1 MTSIHLS
8 LKRRAI
14 AAAVVV
20 GLCSGMAFGGRTM
33 QNDNKGILAPKTWSV
48 IGPFDNSSLKQRT
61 ATGANRAGWDVD
73 FLAELG
79 GEANAQIGAATK
91 LKAYPEASVQTIE
104 TDPFYKADLTHA
116 YPVTALKLAYLYG
129 TFESSIEADLWVR
142 FGSDDAAKVWVNGKQ
157 VYNLWSDGRGA
168 DPNQERFFIHV
179 VKGENRVLIKLD
191 NAGGDWSSYFAAYT
205 PEAEQEALLQNAR
218 ESLFYQDIVPDGY
231 GSYLLSSNS
240 FPQLSWKS
248 GALMLPLLKSLD
260 LKVRWFDEQANEV
273 KEAAK
278 PGRYI
283 AYIEAETKEGLTFKR
298 MLHFYRPHNPAIEP
312 LFSFPPR
319 KYLPIKLG
327 FDKTLGYD
335 LSAWASVAPS
345 LSEVFAYTTQMQFV
359 QKTEGSGLLAL
370 IEESKPGD
378 AKVVNPIESD
388 LRVLDLELKIKRKL
402 QGVTGS
408 PLKAPTKA
416 ERPAT
421 TIHYGTC
428 AEAGMKPE
436 VVAKLDKICKEWAE
450 KGGMPFTAVVARK
463 GVVFMHKG
471 YGILDGKK
479 IDKNALFMPASIGKI
494 MCGLMFLQ
502 YMDQGLLDPEMPLG
516 KFLPDYATTGD
527 KAVTFRQC
535 FTHMS
540 GIAGHGTYSGLW
552 NPYLD
557 NSFAVQKMP
566 YVMPGVRHQ
575 YGGDGNNLAAKAME
589 VIAGKPFIRLLQD
602 NLFVQIGA
610 KVSQDDLG
618 YINSISAF
626 DLAKLGQMMLNGG
639 SYGDKRFF
647 GPATFQKM
655 LPVRLADYNPKM
667 GSSDIEWGLC
677 LTWMFEPDIATPQ
690 NPDVKKGSYLGPR
703 VIGHGSATASIL
715 RVDLDNGF
723 VVVMGRYGEGD
734 KSVYDDCR
742 VRFMKALKEG
752 IAE

>member
-1 MTSIHLS
+1 
-8 LKRRAI
+8 
-14 AAAVVV
+14 
-20 GLCSGMAFGGRTM
+20 M
-33 QNDNKGILAPKTWSV
+33 QNDIKGILAPRTWSV
-48 IGPFDNSSLKQRT
+48 IGPFDNSSLKERT

-79 GEANAQIGAATK
+79 GEANAKISPATK
-91 LKAYPEASVQTIE
+91 LKAYPEAVVQTIE
-104 TDPFYKADLTHA
+104 TDPFYKTDLTHA

-168 DPNQERFFIHV
+168 DPNQERFLVHV

-191 NAGGDWSSYFAAYT
+191 NVGGDWCSYFAAYT
-205 PEAEQEALLQNAR
+205 PEAEQEVLLQTAR
-218 ESLFYQDIVPDGY
+218 ESLSNQMIMADGS
-231 GSYLLSSNS
+231 GSYLLSDAT
-240 FPQLSWKS
+240 FPKLVWQN
-248 GALMLPLLKSLD
+248 APLLQPLVKSLD
-260 LKVRWFDEQANEV
+260 LNVRWFDDQANEV
-273 KEAAK
+273 KEAVK

-283 AYIEAETKEGLTFKR
+283 AYIECETKEGRVLKQ
-298 MLHFYRPHNPAIEP
+298 MYGFYRPRNPAIIP
-312 LFSFPPR
+312 LFTFPPR
-319 KYLPIKLG
+319 KELPIKVG
-327 FDKTLGYD
+327 FDKSLGYD
-335 LSAWASVAPS
+335 ESAWNSVNGT
-345 LSEVFAYTTQMQFV
+345 LRQIFAYSMQN
-359 QKTEGSGLLAL
+359 QLARRPEGAGLLAL
-370 IEESKPGD
+370 IEDAKPGD
-378 AKVVNPIESD
+378 PALADPIEAD
-388 LRVLDLELKIKRKL
+388 LRMLDLELKIKRKL
-402 QGVTGS
+402 QGVSGAL
-408 PLKAPTKA
+408 LKAPAKA
-416 ERPAT
+416 EKPAT
-421 TIHYGTC
+421 TIRYGTC

-436 VVAKLDKICKEWAE
+436 VVAKLDKICKEWAD
-450 KGGMPFTAVVARK
+450 KGGLPFTAVVARK
-463 GVVFMHKG
+463 GVVFLHKG
-471 YGILDGKK
+471 YGVLDGKK

-516 KFLPDYATTGD
+516 KFLPDFATTGD

-540 GIAGHGTYSGLW
+540 GIAGHGTYGGLW

-589 VIAGKPFIRLLQD
+589 LIAGKPFIRLLQED
-602 NLFVQIGA
+602 LFQPIGA

-639 SYGDKRFF
+639 SYGDKKFF
-647 GPATFQKM
+647 SPATFQKM

-677 LTWMFEPDIATPQ
+677 LTWMFEPDVATPQ
-690 NPDVKKGSYLGPR
+690 NPDIKKGSYLGPR

-715 RVDLDNGF
+715 RIDLDNGF

-742 VRFMKALKEG
+742 VRFMKTLKEC
-752 IAE
+752 IVK